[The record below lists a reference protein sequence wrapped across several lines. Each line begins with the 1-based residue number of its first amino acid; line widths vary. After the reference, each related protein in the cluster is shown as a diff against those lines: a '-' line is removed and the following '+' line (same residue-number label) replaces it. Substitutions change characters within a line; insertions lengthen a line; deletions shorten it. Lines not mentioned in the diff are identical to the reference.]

1 MKLSTV
7 VLLVSTSTFAAATDS
22 KIRGVSN
29 TERELKNG
37 SKKSRKSYASNS
49 ADYQNHYLVGLLNYP
64 NSDIP
69 DILNGV
75 TSGTYLNGFGAPYAY
90 IPSVGFS
97 DIEPFYNLNGEMVR
111 GEYFCLSDNGYG
123 SSTNSADYALN
134 IVHMKIQK
142 PFTYRH
148 GEGTYDAY
156 TSTENLGTAL
166 IHDPNGLI
174 TWENGADI
182 QVAYH
187 VPDSTWDA
195 FKDLRVLTGRDFD
208 VEGLAVINENLAI
221 VGDELMPAIFAVNP
235 TTGVVLSPFV
245 RTPDIDK
252 DGSLKKNQFLSTRG
266 DKVHCSIEALEKN
279 ECLAVESEV
288 VDDSKYRKH
297 DPSGGYEG
305 FSVLADG
312 SIAAFLEKTSGDSTL
327 GDEPGV
333 RVYRVDPGNGTPEHP
348 PSFTEFLGFYPFE
361 LNAGNIADVSPIPGS
376 SNLVAVI
383 ERNGFPSGHLF
394 PAPVMPANKLCVVDL
409 LDTDDNM
416 VMTKKKCIL
425 NYHSIDDPWDVDDNG
440 ILKYAQTQVTNEQVI
455 VVDDYCIIAGTDT
468 NFPFTN
474 QFGVNVDELKFGQEV
489 TDTRFMVVCFLEPI
503 FNLDYPLMD

>member
-1 MKLSTV
+1 MKVSSAA
-7 VLLVSTSTFAAATDS
+7 LLIAITASADAAKS
-22 KIRGVSN
+22 G
-29 TERELKNG
+29 
-37 SKKSRKSYASNS
+37 KKGGKKEGMRKVYASNS
-49 ADYQNHYLVGLLNYP
+49 AEYQNHYLVGLLNYP
-64 NSDIP
+64 NADIP
-69 DILNGV
+69 DILDGV
-75 TSGTYLNGFGAPYAY
+75 TSGTYLNGFGAPYPY
-90 IPSVGFS
+90 VPSVGFS
-97 DIEPFYNLNGEMVR
+97 DIEPFYEGGEIVR
-111 GEYFCLSDNGYG
+111 GEFFCLSDNGYG

-156 TSTENLGTAL
+156 TPTENLGTAL

-174 TWENGADI
+174 QWENGADI
-182 QVAYH
+182 QVTYD

-245 RTPDIDK
+245 RTPDIDEH
-252 DGSLKKNQFLSTRG
+252 GSFNGKYLSTRG
-266 DKVHCSIEALEKN
+266 DKVHCTIEALEKN
-279 ECLAVESEV
+279 ECLAVDSEV
-288 VDDSKYRKH
+288 VDNSMYRKH

-333 RVYRVDPGNGTPEHP
+333 RVYRVDPGNGSPEHP
-348 PSFTEFLGFYPFE
+348 PSFTDFLGYYPFE

-376 SNLVAVI
+376 NRLVAVI
-383 ERNGFPSGHLF
+383 ERNGFPSGQFF

-409 LDTDDNM
+409 LDVDENM
-416 VMTKKKCIL
+416 VMTNKKCIL
-425 NYHSIDDPWDVDDNG
+425 NYHSIDDPWDVDGNG

-474 QFGVNVDELKFGQEV
+474 QFGVNVDELPFGQEV